1 MTEINKIDSNQSE
14 ALNKIADDLSAL
26 AVVDIVNL
34 VKMLEDKWG
43 VSAAPVAVAASG
55 GSAGD
60 SAQKTEFDVI
70 LTAIGANKLNV
81 IKVTREH
88 TGLGLGEAKAFVEKA
103 ATEKTVVKSG
113 ISKEDADKLK
123 KELEAAGAT
132 VEIK

>member
-1 MTEINKIDSNQSE
+1 MTEINKMDNNQSE
-14 ALNKIADDLSAL
+14 ALNKIASDLSAL

-34 VKMLEDKWG
+34 VKMLEEKWG

-55 GSAGD
+55 GAAGD